1 MRPWTSRASAR
12 RFNSRRAHPIL
23 NTIRAHKGVDYA
35 APTGTPVRA
44 AGAGRV
50 QSRGRS
56 GGYGNAIVLEHGGGV
71 TTLYGHLSRFARGA
85 AQGSRV
91 RQGQVIGYVGSTGL
105 ATGPHLHYEYRIN
118 GAHRNPQTV
127 KLPDADTDRR

>member
-1 MRPWTSRASAR
+1 M
-12 RFNSRRAHPIL
+12 
-23 NTIRAHKGVDYA
+23 DYA

-71 TTLYGHLSRFARGA
+71 TTLYGHLSRFARGV

-91 RQGQVIGYVGSTGL
+91 RQGQVIGYVGGTGL
-105 ATGPHLHYEYRIN
+105 ATAAPALRISDQWRASQSAN
-118 GAHRNPQTV
+118 REIAGC
-127 KLPDADTDRR
+127 DTDRR